1 MTMAR
6 RAIVAGIIAA
16 VVIATVLVYRAYES
30 HRGLPSAESPQYEQA
45 TRQFYRGLAELQVG
59 LLDAAVQH
67 FGEAATIA
75 PGEPAAWANLGL
87 AELRLGDF
95 DAAAAP
101 IARAVDLAPRSGAVM
116 FLRAQLEGA
125 RGDTDG
131 ERADLQRTIA
141 LEPHL
146 LRARMAL
153 VQSIEDAGG
162 DTADADA
169 ARVLDELA
177 AQEPNNLAV
186 LVERARLAAKRG
198 DTATVTAALD
208 RMTAVSAGWPQ
219 ESRDELQATATAA
232 RQSDAAGA
240 TRALAFLRNTLAQVP
255 AYLDD
260 RQRVTPSAQLIA
272 DPFTNFL
279 RLPAVTAAPA
289 PADAALS
296 YAFTVIGDEPAMPPS
311 AVAIVSLD
319 GTGAPAVFAADARG
333 IYRADAPGLRV
344 AWPGAGAAPAAVGPH
359 ALAAIDWN
367 NDFRSDLIAAG
378 PRGVRL
384 FIQSENGTFTDDTAH
399 ASQLRG
405 LLPIVATGVWTADIE
420 MDGDLDAIVG
430 VRGGVPVVLRN
441 NGDGTWTVERPF
453 DGLQGLRAFAWADVD
468 GDGDPDAV
476 CVDDDGSLVVFANLQ
491 GGRFQRMAGP
501 DERATIDAMAVGDV
515 TGNGRFDIVT
525 LDARSA
531 IRRATYD
538 GSGWQTADIATWTD
552 RPSDSTGGGAKVM
565 LADLDNNG
573 ALDVVASS
581 STGTAIWL
589 AGADRGWQRLDT
601 PVTADVRAVVDMTG
615 DGQLD
620 FVGIQQGRLTRLAGR
635 GTRGYHYQVIRPR
648 AQPSAGDQRINSF
661 GIGGEIEVRSGLFV
675 ARQTIASPVTHV
687 GLGTRSTVDVMR
699 IVWPNG
705 VLQADFDQGVDQT
718 VVAQQRLKGSC
729 PWVFANDGTGPKF
742 VTDFL
747 WRSPLGL
754 RINAVDTAGVTQTED
769 WVKIR
774 GDQLAPVGGVYDI
787 RITAELWETHFID
800 AVSLMAVDHQKD
812 VDVFVDER
820 FSPADPPNLA
830 VHALRPPAPIARA
843 WDDAGTDVTALVA
856 EDDGRYLDTFARG
869 QYQGLAA
876 DHFVEVDLG
885 RPIAAGAPMWL
896 VADGWIYPTDSSIN
910 VAIGQGQ
917 GPKPHGLSLEAQD
930 SRGQWHVV
938 SPDLGFPEG
947 KNKTVLID
955 LSAVARAGLVGARR
969 VRLRTNL
976 EIYWDAIRVADG
988 VANVPVRTTRLEA
1001 SRADL
1006 RYRGFSETR
1015 TASRTSP
1022 ELPIY
1027 DRVANTAPRWR
1038 DLAGYYT
1045 RFGDVRPLLA
1055 KVEDRYVIMNAGD
1068 ELRLAFPALPPPAA
1082 GWTRD
1087 FVLIG
1092 DGWEKDGDYNTS
1104 YSKTVLPLPSHHAPR
1119 YESASTPPTLTSDP
1133 VYQRYPEDWQT
1144 YHTRYVTPR
1153 AYLDG
1158 LELRARGT
1166 E

>member
-1 MTMAR
+1 MTWAR
-6 RAIVAGIIAA
+6 RAIVAGVLAAILIAA
-16 VVIATVLVYRAYES
+16 VLVYRAHERR
-30 HRGLPSAESPQYEQA
+30 RGLPSAESPQYEQA
-45 TRQFYRGLAELQVG
+45 TRQFYRGLAEMQVG

-95 DAAAAP
+95 DAAVAP
-101 IARAVDLAPRSGAVM
+101 IARAVDLAPRNGAVL
-116 FLRAQLEGA
+116 FLRARLEGA
-125 RGDTDG
+125 QGDADG
-131 ERADLQRTIA
+131 ERADLQRTVAID
-141 LEPHL
+141 PQH

-153 VQSIEDAGG
+153 VQAIENAGG

-169 ARVLDELA
+169 ARMLDELDA
-177 AQEPNNLAV
+177 VAPDNLAV
-186 LVERARLAAKRG
+186 LVERARLAARRG
-198 DTATVTAALD
+198 DVATVGAALD
-208 RMTAVSAGWPQ
+208 RMASASEEWPL
-219 ESRDELQATATAA
+219 ESRDELQAA
-232 RQSDAAGA
+232 RQAAGA
-240 TRALAFLRNTLAQVP
+240 SDTAATVRALAFLRNTLAQVP

-260 RQRVTPSAQLIA
+260 RQRVTPSVQLIA
-272 DPFTNFL
+272 DPFTTFL
-279 RLPAVTAAPA
+279 RLPVVTAAPA
-289 PADAALS
+289 PADAALTF
-296 YAFTVIGDEPAMPPS
+296 AFTVIGEEPSMPPS
-311 AVAIVSLD
+311 AVAAVSLE
-319 GTGAPAVFAADARG
+319 GTGSPAVFAADARG

-344 AWPGAGAAPAAVGPH
+344 AWPGAGAAPAAIGPH

-384 FIQSENGTFTDDTAH
+384 FIQSEAGVFTDQTAR
-399 ASQLRG
+399 ASGLRG
-405 LLPIVATGVWTADIE
+405 LLPIDATGVWAADIE

-430 VRGGVPVVLRN
+430 VRGGAPIVLRN
-441 NGDGTWTVERPF
+441 NGDATWTVERPF
-453 DGLQGLRAFAWADVD
+453 DDVQGLRAFAWADVD
-468 GDGDPDAV
+468 ADGDPDAV
-476 CVDDDGSLVVFANLQ
+476 CVDGSGALVVFANEQ
-491 GGRFQRMAGP
+491 GGRFARMAGL
-501 DERATIDAMAVGDV
+501 DAATAIEAMAVGDV
-515 TGNGRFDIVT
+515 TGDGRFDVVT
-525 LDARSA
+525 LDSRGT
-531 IRRATYD
+531 IRRAAFD
-538 GSGWQTADIATWTD
+538 GTGWQTADIAAWTD
-552 RPSDSTGGGAKVM
+552 APAGTSAAPATVT
-565 LADLDNNG
+565 LADVDNNG
-573 ALDVVASS
+573 ALDVVASR
-581 STGTAIWL
+581 GGRAAIWL
-589 AGADRGWQRLDT
+589 AGEARDWQRLDA
-601 PVTADVRAVVDMTG
+601 PVAADVRAVVDLTG

-620 FVGIQQGRLTRLAGR
+620 LVGIQQGRLARLAGR
-635 GTRGYHYQVIRPR
+635 GTRGYHYQVIRMR

-661 GIGGEIEVRSGLFV
+661 GIGGEIEVRSGLFT
-675 ARQTIASPVTHV
+675 AKQTIVSPVMHV
-687 GLGTRSTVDVMR
+687 GLGTHAVVDVMR

-718 VVAQQRLKGSC
+718 IVAQQRLKGSC
-729 PWVFANDGTGPKF
+729 PWVFTNDGTGLTF

-774 GDQLAPVGGVYDI
+774 GDQLVPVGGVYDV

-800 AVSLMAVDHQKD
+800 AVSLMAVDHPKD

-820 FSPADPPNLA
+820 MAPADPPSLA
-830 VHALRPPAPIARA
+830 VHTLRPPVPIARA
-843 WDDAGTDVTALVA
+843 WDDAGTDVTSLVA
-856 EDDGRYLDTFARG
+856 HDDGRYLDTFARG
-869 QYQGLAA
+869 RYQGLAA
-876 DHFVEVDLG
+876 DHFVDVDLG
-885 RPIAAGAPMWL
+885 RPIVAGAPMWL

-917 GPKPHGLSLEAQD
+917 GSKPHGLSLEAQD
-930 SRGQWHVV
+930 ARGRWHVV
-938 SPDLGFPEG
+938 SPHLGFPEG
-947 KNKTVLID
+947 KNKTILVD
-955 LSAVARAGLVGARR
+955 LSAVTRAGLADVRR

-976 EIYWDAIRVADG
+976 EIYWDSIRVADG
-988 VANVPVRTTRLEA
+988 AVGASMRTTRLSA

-1006 RYRGFSETR
+1006 RYRGFSKTR

-1027 DRVANTAPRWR
+1027 DRMANTAPRWR

-1068 ELRLAFPALPPPAA
+1068 ELRLAFPVPPPPPA

-1092 DGWEKDGDYNTS
+1092 DGWVKDGDYNTS
-1104 YSKTVLPLPSHHAPR
+1104 YSKTVLPLPAHDDPGYR
-1119 YESASTPPTLTSDP
+1119 SASTPPALASDP
-1133 VYQRYPEDWQT
+1133 VYRRYPEDWET

-1158 LELRARGT
+1158 LKLAARGP